1 MKTGIAIYLGL
12 DNTFEENIQLI
23 ETAAKYGVQR
33 IFTSLHIPETDKS
46 SLKKQISEVL
56 NIAKKNNMEVIS
68 DISPAT
74 LEILGIEKFNLSAFQ
89 FLGIQ
94 TLRLDYGYDAEQITK
109 FSHNTKK
116 IRIQLNASTIT
127 ARLLMELMKLGA
139 NFANIDAL
147 HNFYPREGTGIS
159 EETLVRKNS
168 LLHKAGIRVGAFIPS
183 QHRRRSP
190 LKAGLP
196 TLEMHR
202 HNDVSLAARHLAA
215 IGIDSIF
222 IGDSLPSIEEL
233 ETLSQIKENE
243 IEVKAQLLSSD
254 EFTRN
259 LLSHTFTA
267 RVDEAR
273 DAVRAQESRSLL
285 NGTCIKS
292 ANTKVRS
299 YGSITLDNED
309 YLRYMGELQIIKMP
323 QPADKRVNVVGKVLN
338 NEEFLLNYIIP
349 GKKFSFIFE

>member
-33 IFTSLHIPETDKS
+33 IFTSLHIPETDKNM
-46 SLKKQISEVL
+46 LKKQIAEVL
-56 NIAKKNNMEVIS
+56 NVAKKNNMEVIS

-74 LEILGIEKFNLSAFQ
+74 LEILGIEKFSLSAFQ

-94 TLRLDYGYDAEQITK
+94 TLRLDYGYDADQITK

-183 QHRRRSP
+183 QNRRRSP
-190 LKAGLP
+190 LKSGLP
-196 TLEMHR
+196 TL
-202 HNDVSLAARHLAA
+202 
-215 IGIDSIF
+215 
-222 IGDSLPSIEEL
+222 
-233 ETLSQIKENE
+233 
-243 IEVKAQLLSSD
+243 
-254 EFTRN
+254 
-259 LLSHTFTA
+259 
-267 RVDEAR
+267 
-273 DAVRAQESRSLL
+273 
-285 NGTCIKS
+285 
-292 ANTKVRS
+292 
-299 YGSITLDNED
+299 
-309 YLRYMGELQIIKMP
+309 
-323 QPADKRVNVVGKVLN
+323 
-338 NEEFLLNYIIP
+338 
-349 GKKFSFIFE
+349 